1 MENKQFDILMK
12 TIGGIN
18 DRLDRLEAST
28 KEEIK
33 SLKEGQKSIMEEQIK
48 EFNRLDKKI
57 DKYVRATEEN
67 HIMFL
72 RELRFKCDGL
82 KDENEEI
89 RGDIN
94 ALHFLSKTNELQHKE
109 YDKLLSIKRA

>member
-33 SLKEGQKSIMEEQIK
+33 LLKEGQKDIMNEQIK
-48 EFNRLDKKI
+48 GFERLEKMFREYSRINDK
-57 DKYVRATEEN
+57 DHTM
-67 HIMFL
+67 IMGEMGK
-72 RELRFKCDGL
+72 RYIELQDAN
-82 KDENEEI
+82 DEI